1 MFLPFNFVSDARAHC
16 RTPHGA
22 HTGSSSSSRM
32 PGDPHDA
39 FLRTLRPSTHGPARA
54 AGRSGRAAP
63 RSTAPNRAAWS
74 SLHDPAASP
83 SKVQRALVDLVSGS
97 NLRRVLRDDCAW
109 DLPPANL
116 AEVLAAERPLHGS
129 TCGGSSLAIGSQ
141 AASPGYATMMQ
152 TNIAAP
158 GAASLRELVLE
169 EEAVALQVEGAR
181 LRVQLQHMHGVQQE
195 ERRERAA
202 LHETILQLQLEER
215 GEGRGEGRSTGGAM
229 GDVPWAELVG
239 TLLELCASSLH
250 ALQREVQREVG
261 GRPAQQV
268 AAEAAA
274 EAQRAAEAVQVRVL
288 SSSLR
293 ECESAVMEQAAEAA
307 VARGACGE
315 SNLAAAAERELF
327 TAEVR
332 RREHAEAW
340 AGQLR
345 RMLREGAEVERR
357 LRAQRGCMREELR
370 LCEAE
375 VEAVRGEAAAAA
387 GEVAAARRAASL
399 AVEAEAAE
407 AERRWA
413 WEAQR
418 QPPPPQPQQALRIPY
433 GDSLRQQAGSSTAH
447 SLGASPSAPLA
458 SPPSLL
464 SSLLD
469 VSASF
474 TWRGEDFTAPA
485 SRDGRAASGTEPYS
499 AEPYAADLSHAG
511 TPAARAARLSASE
524 ARHETQRTRREARTP
539 RAEQSSLPRHSL
551 ATDEHEEAE
560 LVDDISA
567 LQSEMDL
574 LIGQHM
580 GDLP

>member
-1 MFLPFNFVSDARAHC
+1 MAIAAATDQQCVC
-16 RTPHGA
+16 MT
-22 HTGSSSSSRM
+22 
-32 PGDPHDA
+32 GDPHDA
-39 FLRTLRPSTHGPARA
+39 FLRTLRPSTHGPART
-54 AGRSGRAAP
+54 AGRTHGTAAP

-83 SKVQRALVDLVSGS
+83 NKVQRALVDLVSGS

-129 TCGGSSLAIGSQ
+129 TCGSSLAIGSQ
-141 AASPGYATMMQ
+141 AASPGYATMSQ
-152 TNIAAP
+152 TSIAAP

-169 EEAVALQVEGAR
+169 EEAVALQAEGAA
-181 LRVQLQHMHGVQQE
+181 LRAQLQHMHGERQE
-195 ERRERAA
+195 EKRERAA
-202 LHETILQLQLEER
+202 LHETILKLQQEGGGEGQ
-215 GEGRGEGRSTGGAM
+215 GEGRNTGGAM

-250 ALQREVQREVG
+250 ALQREVG
-261 GRPAQQV
+261 SKPAQQA

-274 EAQRAAEAVQVRVL
+274 EAHRAAEAVQVRVL
-288 SSSLR
+288 TTALR
-293 ECESAVMEQAAEAA
+293 ECERAVMEQAAEAA
-307 VARGACGE
+307 AARGACGE
-315 SNLAAAAERELF
+315 SSLAAAAERELF

-375 VEAVRGEAAAAA
+375 VQAARGEAAAAA
-387 GEVAAARRAASL
+387 REVAAARRAASL
-399 AVEAEAAE
+399 AVDAEAAE
-407 AERRWA
+407 AERRRA
-413 WEAQR
+413 WEAQQQQRR
-418 QPPPPQPQQALRIPY
+418 QPPPQHALHIPY
-433 GDSLRQQAGSSTAH
+433 GDSLRQQLGSSTAH
-447 SLGASPSAPLA
+447 SLGASPPVPLA

-469 VSASF
+469 VNASF
-474 TWRGEDFTAPA
+474 TWRGEDFTAPT
-485 SRDGRAASGTEPYS
+485 SRDEGAGSGAGPHA
-499 AEPYAADLSHAG
+499 AEPRAAADLSHAG
-511 TPAARAARLSASE
+511 PPAARAARLIAGE
-524 ARHETQRTRREARTP
+524 ARHETQRARREARTP
-539 RAEQSSLPRHSL
+539 RAEQPLPRHSL
-551 ATDEHEEAE
+551 ATHSLATEHDHEEAE

>member
-1 MFLPFNFVSDARAHC
+1 M
-16 RTPHGA
+16 
-22 HTGSSSSSRM
+22 
-32 PGDPHDA
+32 
-39 FLRTLRPSTHGPARA
+39 
-54 AGRSGRAAP
+54 
-63 RSTAPNRAAWS
+63 
-74 SLHDPAASP
+74 
-83 SKVQRALVDLVSGS
+83 
-97 NLRRVLRDDCAW
+97 
-109 DLPPANL
+109 
-116 AEVLAAERPLHGS
+116 
-129 TCGGSSLAIGSQ
+129 
-141 AASPGYATMMQ
+141 
-152 TNIAAP
+152 
-158 GAASLRELVLE
+158 
-169 EEAVALQVEGAR
+169 
-181 LRVQLQHMHGVQQE
+181 
-195 ERRERAA
+195 
-202 LHETILQLQLEER
+202 
-215 GEGRGEGRSTGGAM
+215 
-229 GDVPWAELVG
+229 
-239 TLLELCASSLH
+239 
-250 ALQREVQREVG
+250 QREVQREVG

-370 LCEAE
+370 LCEGE

-418 QPPPPQPQQALRIPY
+418 QPQPQPPQPQPQPQQPQQALRIPY